1 MLGQLNAEA
10 KKRFEN
16 KDYDGALHYYGIALH
31 SCDRMEGAVIRGNIA
46 HVFLAMQ
53 SYQYAYINAN
63 ICVQLNPM
71 SAKVMLMQQP
81 V

>member
-1 MLGQLNAEA
+1 MLAQLNAEA
-10 KKRFEN
+10 KRCFEN
-16 KDYDGALHYYGIALH
+16 KDYDGALHYYGIALY

-63 ICVQLNPM
+63 ICVQLNPF
-71 SAKVMLMQQP
+71 SAKVMLMQ
-81 V
+81 